1 MHQTQLTFTDDR
13 HHNLHVLNQLIKSA
27 SPQSVQDYFRF
38 GYADDDFDGFTDYK
52 FAIAY
57 VMSRLLATKP
67 VPRIVKRAVAKSL
80 ADSKRRARCVASK
93 GV

>member
-1 MHQTQLTFTDDR
+1 MTKLQFTDDR

-27 SPQSVQDYFRF
+27 SPPAVHDYFHY
-38 GYADDDFDGFTDYK
+38 GYADDDFKGWTDYK

-67 VPRIVKRAVAKSL
+67 VPRIVKRAVAASQAAAAK
-80 ADSKRRARCVASK
+80 RARRLHK
-93 GV
+93 